1 MRRQLR
7 SISFA
12 LACIPLAAGFPSAA
26 QARDCR
32 PVALEAL
39 QTAAPEGFA
48 IFQKVRDKKFFL
60 HWISCGEKG
69 LGLSTA
75 VHESVHYL
83 ASENDAFPLI
93 NGGQLKL
100 PHEVSRFYPPGQ
112 IAGKFKPSEFV

>member
-1 MRRQLR
+1 MRRLLR

-12 LACIPLAAGFPSAA
+12 LAYIPLAACLSTAA
-26 QARDCR
+26 TARDRR
-32 PVALEAL
+32 PVALETL
-39 QTAAPEGFA
+39 QNAAPEGFA
-48 IFQKVRDKKFFL
+48 IYQKVQDKKFFL

-75 VHESVHYL
+75 VHETVHYL